1 MSSQQNQQTQEAP
14 KTAEPASLRSRFLA
28 ISYDFLII
36 LFITTVLVVVIEL
49 ALVGGDTIQPDSILN
64 QFLKVF
70 WFIPGFFY
78 LGYYWTKSGQTPS
91 MKVWKIKVVNQ
102 QGLTIS
108 WSQAL
113 MRYVFALLG
122 LGLFWIIFNKSRCA
136 LQDVLSNTY
145 LIKVASKTTVKTADK
160 TIDKTSP

>member
-1 MSSQQNQQTQEAP
+1 MSSEQTKEAP
-14 KTAEPASLRSRFLA
+14 KTAEPAKFRLRLLA
-28 ISYDFLII
+28 IVYDFLII
-36 LFITTVLVVVIEL
+36 IFITTVLVVVIEL

-64 QFLKVF
+64 KFLKVF

-91 MKVWKIKVVNQ
+91 MKVWKIKVVNKE
-102 QGLTIS
+102 GLTIS

-122 LGLFWIIFNKSRCA
+122 IGLFWMIFNKSRFA
-136 LQDVLSNTY
+136 LQDVISNTY
-145 LIKVASKTTVKTADK
+145 LIKVANKNTDKTADK
-160 TIDKTSP
+160 TTDKTSS